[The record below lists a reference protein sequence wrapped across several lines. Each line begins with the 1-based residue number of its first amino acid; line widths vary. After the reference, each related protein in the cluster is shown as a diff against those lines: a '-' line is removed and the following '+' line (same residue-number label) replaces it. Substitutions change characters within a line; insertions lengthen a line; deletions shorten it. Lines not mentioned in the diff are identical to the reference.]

1 MAETIVALAL
11 IGVLVLAPLGRRVR
25 RDKSEGRALAV
36 RAEIQAAVNRAL
48 KGESFLSVRVTPA
61 TPWRVGRVLLSTPTG
76 CDSLIEAVWDSVL
89 RRVPSGY
96 EVVVRPGRPKPA
108 ESAVLRR
115 AA

>member
-1 MAETIVALAL
+1 MAETMVALGL
-11 IGVLVLAPLGRRVR
+11 IGVLVLAPLWWRVW
-25 RDKSEGRALAV
+25 RDKSEGRALSM

-76 CDSLIEAVWDSVL
+76 SEWLIEAVWDSVL
-89 RRVPSGY
+89 KRVPGGY
-96 EVVVRPGRPKPA
+96 ELVVRPGRPKPA
-108 ESAVLRR
+108 GSAILRR